1 MMQSPM
7 KSERRLSLS
16 FSDLGCDLTIV
27 SSTTSTNRSTPNEQQ
42 SINNITTTA
51 TTATT
56 TTKRVHFAKVLCD
69 VITYH
74 DGPAD
79 AEMDFVYDRR
89 SEAQVL
95 HEARQEHQHLV
106 VVAAA
111 GQLAAGYTS
120 YAQALETLYRKKG
133 NNRRCTIMM
142 DKNKETATFN
152 AAATSHQELHRMLLP
167 RHFEWALRSIYQSE
181 WRGLEHLTAA
191 GLIAAHRRHV
201 VEQVLGAQSHDAS
214 ALAHLAQV
222 ATAQTQ
228 HAVFVA
234 MLLGKGGYERVVL
247 ANNDNG
253 DSGASTTTPKSSLP
267 RPIRS
272 PAA

>member
-1 MMQSPM
+1 M

-27 SSTTSTNRSTPNEQQ
+27 SSTTSTNNEQR
-42 SINNITTTA
+42 SINNTTKCA
-51 TTATT
+51 
-56 TTKRVHFAKVLCD
+56 TTKRVHFAKDLCD

-74 DGPAD
+74 DGPTD

-95 HEARQEHQHLV
+95 HEARQEHERLV
-106 VVAAA
+106 VVATA

-133 NNRRCTIMM
+133 NSRCNIMTY
-142 DKNKETATFN
+142 KSKESAAFKTAT
-152 AAATSHQELHRMLLP
+152 TSHNELHRILLP

-191 GLIAAHRRHV
+191 GLIAAQRRLV
-201 VEQVLGAQSHDAS
+201 VEQVLEVQSRDAT
-214 ALAHLAQV
+214 ALAQV
-222 ATAQTQ
+222 AAAQTQ

-234 MLLGKGGYERVVL
+234 ILLGKGDYEQVILV
-247 ANNDNG
+247 NNDNG
-253 DSGASTTTPKSSLP
+253 DNGSSTTTPKSSHP
-267 RPIRS
+267 RLIRS